1 MIAQPMA
8 NLARENNGLID
19 IDAYK
24 DCPLP
29 EDYEIT
35 ELLADTIQVVYKDLA
50 EDGKSLMRNGIV
62 LPASIVDNRAWR
74 IAEVILAG
82 PACKQVKKGDIII
95 FPGDKG
101 LQALQKDGKM
111 SVFLSEGRIF
121 GICKPIKDGSE
132 AKAVKTKKK
141 K

>member
-29 EDYEIT
+29 EDYEII

-82 PACKQVKKGDIII
+82 PSCKQVKKGDIII

-111 SVFLSEGRIF
+111 SVFLSENRIF
-121 GICKPIKDGSE
+121 GICKPISKE
-132 AKAVKTKKK
+132 EKKTKKK
-141 K
+141 